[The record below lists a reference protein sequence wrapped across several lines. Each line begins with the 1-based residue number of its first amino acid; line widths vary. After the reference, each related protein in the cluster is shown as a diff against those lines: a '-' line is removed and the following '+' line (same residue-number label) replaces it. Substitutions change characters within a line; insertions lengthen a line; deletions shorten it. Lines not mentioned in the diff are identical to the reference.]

1 MGIPPPKSRRSKN
14 KEDGSDSDVE
24 DPKTQNNEGDEDDW
38 RKYFEDEPVPPEAPK
53 AKTPGVRLHQMNI
66 HQSLHSLASH
76 RAVFSRIWLALLPRL
91 SKATDTEKL
100 AVRVLNIMHRG
111 ILPHLTRPV
120 LVMDWISACVD
131 YGEFEVPFRHFLS
144 LMSKLWRGSCWFA
157 GTECSF
163 HPYQGLQSVGFREQI
178 S

>member
-1 MGIPPPKSRRSKN
+1 MGIPPPKSKRSKN

-144 LMSKLWRGSCWFA
+144 LMSKL
-157 GTECSF
+157 
-163 HPYQGLQSVGFREQI
+163 
-178 S
+178 